1 MASYQSLGPIKE
13 HIYKEKHTGGVTL
26 KDVESHMWVKEF
38 AAFLKKSG
46 KLPIPKWTDIVKTAT
61 FKELPPKVTLL
72 SLFQPSIIGNKL

>member
-13 HIYKEKHTGGVTL
+13 HKYKEKHTGGVTL

-72 SLFQPSIIGNKL
+72 SLF

>member
-38 AAFLKKSG
+38 AAFLQKSG
-46 KLPIPKWTDIVKTAT
+46 KLTVPKWTDIVKTAT
-61 FKELPPKVTLL
+61 FKELPPKVKFLHFVRLFYLTL
-72 SLFQPSIIGNKL
+72 